1 MDIRPLMVLKN
12 CLPWPIHFNL
22 NGLDDDWNDIVSGQ
36 SGHLQSVRPGE
47 TTLYLQIIGFRDMN
61 WNCSH
66 LIEHDLAELTTWR
79 FLSDCY
85 NEQGTVLVI

>member
-22 NGLDDDWNDIVSGQ
+22 NGLDEDWNDIESGQ

-47 TTLYLQIIGFRDMN
+47 TTLYLQII
-61 WNCSH
+61 
-66 LIEHDLAELTTWR
+66 
-79 FLSDCY
+79 
-85 NEQGTVLVI
+85 